1 MLRPDLE
8 ETAAAALGTVTA
20 AADCVPGSG
29 IDPESYAIT
38 PIKYVNA
45 SETKGGQALR
55 TTKKHPSIV

>member
-8 ETAAAALGTVTA
+8 ETAAATPGTVTA

-38 PIKYVNA
+38 PIKNM
-45 SETKGGQALR
+45 
-55 TTKKHPSIV
+55 